1 MMRDV
6 GRGVCMSGLRR
17 GPIAQIPAQAGVL
30 VSGAGRGARA
40 TRDASECAE
49 RDRRIVSR
57 AGHQDS
63 EQGWTSGT
71 SSHPSGN
78 GQ

>member
-57 AGHQDS
+57 AGHQADS
-63 EQGWTSGT
+63 EQGWTSG
-71 SSHPSGN
+71 
-78 GQ
+78 